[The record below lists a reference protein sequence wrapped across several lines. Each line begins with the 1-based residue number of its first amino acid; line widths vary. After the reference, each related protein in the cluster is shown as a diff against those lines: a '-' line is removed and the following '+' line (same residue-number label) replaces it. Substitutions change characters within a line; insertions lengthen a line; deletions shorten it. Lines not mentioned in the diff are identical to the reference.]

1 MPHHQDSPAQY
12 RKQWLRP
19 NDRRRPNMTDSELVA
34 LMERISNWGRWGK
47 EDQRGTLNLLTIEKR
62 QRAIKLASTGESVS
76 MSLPLATAAAPD
88 NPTPAFHLM
97 ISTGYDL
104 PPQGLQ
110 ASSDYLAIPTH
121 GRAITHLDALCHMF
135 WRGKMY
141 NGYSPTEVGA
151 HGTNKCGIDTSFDG
165 IIGRGIL
172 LDIPKLKNVDWL
184 EKGEKIFPAD
194 LEAAEKKQGVRVEE
208 GDILSVRTG
217 RHKFIR
223 AKGSWNPWV
232 EGQAG
237 LEAACLPWLRER
249 GVAVLVGD
257 AVSDVTPSGYTEV
270 SVPIHAGAI
279 VMMGLPLIDN
289 ADLEALSE
297 FCARS
302 RRYEFMFITAP
313 LVIPRATASPIN
325 PLALF

>member
-1 MPHHQDSPAQY
+1 
-12 RKQWLRP
+12 
-19 NDRRRPNMTDSELVA
+19 MTDSELVA
-34 LMERISNWGRWGK
+34 LLERVSNWGRWGK
-47 EDQRGTLNLLTIEKR
+47 DDQRGTLNLLTLEKR
-62 QRAIKLASTGESVS
+62 QRAIRLATTGESVS
-76 MSLPLATAAAPD
+76 MSLPLATTAAPD

-97 ISTGYDL
+97 IGTGYDL
-104 PPQGLQ
+104 PPKGLQ

-135 WRGKMY
+135 WRAKMY
-141 NGYSPTEVGA
+141 NGYPATEVGA

-165 IIGRGIL
+165 IIGRGVL

-194 LEAAEKKQGVRVEE
+194 LEGAEKKQGVRVEE
-208 GDILSVRTG
+208 GDILAVRTG

-297 FCARS
+297 FCARKG
-302 RRYEFMFITAP
+302 RYEYMFMTAP